1 MWGKVY
7 IGDSRRMREVEDES
21 VDLVVTSPP
30 YWHIK
35 DYGQAGQIGYGQ
47 SLHEYLRGLYAVWSE
62 CARAL
67 RPGARLCINI
77 GDQFARSAI
86 YGRYKVIPIHAEF
99 IAQCER
105 IGLDFMGSIIWQ
117 KKTTMNTTGGA
128 AVMGSYPYPP
138 NGIVELD
145 YEFIL
150 LFKKPGPGK
159 TVSKEIKEASQLTKE
174 EWREYFLGHWAFGGA
189 KQQSGHE
196 AMFPAELPRRLIRM
210 FTFVDD
216 VVLDPFLGSGTTL
229 KSALDLGR
237 NGIGY
242 EINPEYLEMI
252 QEKVSGQEDLFGPRR
267 DVRIEKV
274 GRDLA
279 EEADPAAG
287 EPLNAHDTG
296 YIPAI
301 QDASPQMDPA
311 AFEDSRET
319 LYKVVEIVDSRTLRL
334 QTGLAVRLVGVI
346 CEKTEETMAY
356 LRKRILNKM
365 VLLKNTRGKWMP
377 TEQVEESGRNGTPI
391 EAYVY
396 LKNRIFV
403 NKYLI
408 QSGLCVADSSVEH
421 KWKEKW
427 RMINDECRM
436 ENGE

>member
-1 MWGKVY
+1 MWGKIH
-7 IGDSRRMREVEDES
+7 IGDSRRMREVDDES

-35 DYGQAGQIGYGQ
+35 DYGQPSQIGYGQ
-47 SLHEYLRGLYAVWSE
+47 SLHDYLRGLYAVWSE
-62 CARAL
+62 CARVL
-67 RPGARLCINI
+67 RDGARLCINI

-150 LFKKPGPGK
+150 LLKKPGPGK

-189 KQQSGHE
+189 KQKSGHE

-216 VVLDPFLGSGTTL
+216 LVLDPFLGSGTTL
-229 KSALDLGR
+229 KAALDLGR

-242 EINPEYLEMI
+242 EINPEYLAMI
-252 QEKVSGQEDLFGPRR
+252 REKAGGPGDLFGGERE
-267 DVRIEKV
+267 VRIEKV
-274 GRDLA
+274 ERDPSGEA
-279 EEADPAAG
+279 EEKGGEYPKAD
-287 EPLNAHDTG
+287 DTG
-296 YIPAI
+296 YVPAI

-334 QTGLAVRLVGVI
+334 QTGLVVRLVGVI

-356 LRKRILNKM
+356 LRERILNKK

-377 TEQVEESGRNGTPI
+377 TEQVEESGRNGETV

-408 QSGLCVADSSVEH
+408 QSGLCSADPSVEH
-421 KWKEKW
+421 KWRE
-427 RMINDECRM
+427 RFMAIADCGLRIED
-436 ENGE
+436 